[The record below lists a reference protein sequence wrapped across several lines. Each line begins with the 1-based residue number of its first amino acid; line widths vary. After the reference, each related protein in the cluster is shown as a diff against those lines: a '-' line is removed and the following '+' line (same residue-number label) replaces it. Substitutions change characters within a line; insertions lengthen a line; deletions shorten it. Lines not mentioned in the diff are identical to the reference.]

1 MGLTVPSPALRAW
14 AQRGARTLSKQ
25 LLREYRDDVRRR
37 LPPVPLALAFV
48 SCINLGDVPG
58 RVALM
63 TPDHRLQIFD
73 EPPVVGRDANERA
86 WTGYL
91 ESFPSYSIYPHQ
103 IADCGDGIAAGLGHT
118 TGSHLGL
125 SDAEESKETL
135 IWLARTADGA
145 VAGWMLVEDSSLN
158 RARYGLGAQPK

>member
-1 MGLTVPSPALRAW
+1 
-14 AQRGARTLSKQ
+14 
-25 LLREYRDDVRRR
+25 LREYGDDVRRR

-58 RVALM
+58 LVALM

-103 IADCGDGIAAGLGHT
+103 IAATASPRFSAT
-118 TGSHLGL
+118 PPEVTSGS
-125 SDAEESKETL
+125 ATP
-135 IWLARTADGA
+135 R
-145 VAGWMLVEDSSLN
+145 N
-158 RARYGLGAQPK
+158 RRKR